1 MSLLDTFVA
10 DCLRIII
17 ERKAREVAEYRE
29 KALRAILNQE
39 RNQLP

>member
-29 KALRAILNQE
+29 KTLKETLSQE
-39 RNQLP
+39 RKHMP